1 MMTTKKNE
9 DQFNNPAVNAM
20 FATKQDQTPES
31 KKTPKQGDAV
41 KSNTGAKL
49 NNHSAEQTNTTVE
62 TRSQRRQLLLTEE
75 LNRNMKLLAMV
86 KGISVNEMIN
96 DTMNRYVESEMKN
109 PEVKNMMA
117 QLAKMHRHN

>member
-1 MMTTKKNE
+1 MTKKTE
-9 DQFNNPAVNAM
+9 QQFGNDELMGSM
-20 FATKQDQTPES
+20 FATKEDQAKPQATS
-31 KKTPKQGDAV
+31 NKGNAV
-41 KSNTGAKL
+41 KSATSAKL
-49 NNHSAEQTNTTVE
+49 NNQSTKQTNTTVE

-109 PEVKNMMA
+109 PEVKNMMT

>member
-1 MMTTKKNE
+1 MTKKTE
-9 DQFNNPAVNAM
+9 QQFGNDELMGSM
-20 FATKQDQTPES
+20 FATKEDQAKPQTTS
-31 KKTPKQGDAV
+31 NKGDAV

-96 DTMNRYVESEMKN
+96 DTMTRYVQKEMRK
-109 PEVKNMMA
+109 PEVKNMML
-117 QLAKMHRHN
+117 QLDKMHRHN